1 MIETRNKH
9 EIFTKD
15 EENRMNVYD
24 ITVFTDVLTK
34 DQIQHVV
41 DSFLCDYNTSDVNIV
56 INTQSY
62 AFQITSDKA
71 FDMRGYAISIA
82 SYVQTFDPKAY
93 VRVRDARFKD
103 TGHGIRWVND
113 GVTAYSDASVYED
126 PAYEFHYNDRDD
138 YEILYI
144 PTYAARFCP
153 RDKERYEKSG
163 AKYMW
168 RCTACWDNFMEAET
182 IEDAIEEFEKMYR
195 EKLWSSVVSEQE
207 SLRRATDKFREFDEY
222 RRRK

>member
-1 MIETRNKH
+1 MK
-9 EIFTKD
+9 
-15 EENRMNVYD
+15 VYD
-24 ITVFTDVLTK
+24 ITVFTNVLTK
-34 DQIQHVV
+34 EQIQHAV
-41 DSFLCDYNTSDVNIV
+41 DSFLSDYNTSDVDIV

-62 AFQITSDKA
+62 EFQIITDKE
-71 FDMRGYAISIA
+71 FDMRGHAISIA
-82 SYVQTFDPKAY
+82 SYVQTFDPKSY
-93 VRVRDARFKD
+93 VRVRDLRFKD
-103 TGHGIRWVND
+103 TRHGIRWVND
-113 GVTAYSDASVYED
+113 GVTAYSDLSVYED

-144 PTYAARFCP
+144 PTYAAKFCT
-153 RDKERYEKSG
+153 RDKERYKKSG

-182 IEDAIEEFEKMYR
+182 IEDAIEEFETMYR
-195 EKLWSSVVSEQE
+195 EKLWSSVVNERE